1 LPLFI
6 TFEGP
11 EGSGKSTQARLL
23 GEHLQQDGVSV
34 ILTREPGGTRVGEKV
49 RSILLDLANTD
60 ICPVTEALLYLASRA
75 QLVHEVIRPSLDSCD
90 VVVCDRFADSTFA
103 YQGYGNGLDLL
114 TLRSVNEFAA
124 GGLHPDLTFY
134 LDLPVKVGLERKK
147 GPDVEWTRL
156 DAKEVVFHERVRSGY
171 LQMAAAEP
179 ARWVLID
186 ATLPVDEIRRLIFE
200 RTLSTLKTQTGGG
213 RTAEETNR

>member
-23 GEHLQQDGVSV
+23 SEHLQQDGVSV
-34 ILTREPGGTRVGEKV
+34 ILTREPGGTHVGEKV

-75 QLVHEVIRPSLDSCD
+75 QLVHEVVRPALDSCD

-103 YQGYGNGLDLL
+103 YQGYGNGLDLS
-114 TLRSVNEFAA
+114 TLRSVNDFAA
-124 GGLHPDLTFY
+124 GGLHPDLTFF

-171 LQMAAAEP
+171 LQMAGAEP
-179 ARWVLID
+179 ERWVLID
-186 ATLPVDEIRRLIFE
+186 AMLPVDEILRLIFE
-200 RTLSTLKTQTGGG
+200 RTLSILKTRTGSG
-213 RTAEETNR
+213 RASEETNR